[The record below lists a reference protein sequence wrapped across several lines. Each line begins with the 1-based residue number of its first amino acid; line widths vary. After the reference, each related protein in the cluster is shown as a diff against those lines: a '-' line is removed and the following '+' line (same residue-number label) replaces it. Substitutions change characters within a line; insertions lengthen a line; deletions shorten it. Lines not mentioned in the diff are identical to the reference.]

1 MVVSKFSSYYWL
13 WLTLDILWCASHE
26 IPTLYSSRI
35 DGLLMP
41 YDQGSW

>member
-1 MVVSKFSSYYWL
+1 MSKFSSYYWL
-13 WLTLDILWCASHE
+13 WLTLDILLCASHE